1 MPNNPLE
8 LRDLGHSYSGP
19 SVFEGVSLTVAPG
32 ELVSILG
39 ASGSGKSTLLRAAA
53 GFVTPTRGSVWIGG
67 EEVAREG
74 RELIPAER
82 RGVGMM
88 FQDYALFPH
97 MNVAENVAFGLPGDP
112 HGAARVSEVLA
123 LVDLQGLEDRRPG
136 ALSGGQ
142 QQRVALAR
150 ALAPR
155 PSLLLLDEP
164 FANLDGPLR
173 FEVGSHVVEI
183 LASEGVGALLV
194 THDREEALG
203 LSHRVAVLA
212 STGDEPAG
220 LLQVGSP
227 QEVYDAPV
235 SAAAALLTGRVSF
248 LSTGSNE
255 RLAIRPEEASFQPD
269 ESGEDRVLSRRYTGA
284 CWELRVETEA
294 GTLLVDHVGA
304 SAPQT
309 GTAGTLMLAT
319 DRTVPGE

>member
-1 MPNNPLE
+1 MPDNPLE

-53 GFVTPTRGSVWIGG
+53 GFVTPTRGTVSIGG
-67 EEVAREG
+67 VEVARDG
-74 RELIPAER
+74 RELVPAER

-97 MNVAENVAFGLPGDP
+97 MTVAENVAFGLPGDP
-112 HGAARVSEVLA
+112 NAPGRVAEVLA
-123 LVDLQGLEDRRPG
+123 LVGLEGLEHRRPG

-150 ALAPR
+150 SLAPR

-173 FEVGSHVVEI
+173 FEVGDHVVKI

-212 STGDEPAG
+212 STGDAPAG
-220 LLQVGSP
+220 LVQVGTP
-227 QEVYDAPV
+227 QEVYDAPA
-235 SAAAALLTGRVSF
+235 SAEAAVLTGRVSF
-248 LSTGSNE
+248 LSTGSSE
-255 RLAIRPEEASFQPD
+255 RLAIRPEEASFQLD
-269 ESGEDRVLSRRYTGA
+269 EAGEDRVISRRYTGA
-284 CWELRVETEA
+284 GWELRVETEA
-294 GTLLVDHVGA
+294 GVVLVDHVGA
-304 SAPQT
+304 AAPES
-309 GTAGTLMLAT
+309 GAAGTLMLT
-319 DRTVPGE
+319 TSRTVPGE